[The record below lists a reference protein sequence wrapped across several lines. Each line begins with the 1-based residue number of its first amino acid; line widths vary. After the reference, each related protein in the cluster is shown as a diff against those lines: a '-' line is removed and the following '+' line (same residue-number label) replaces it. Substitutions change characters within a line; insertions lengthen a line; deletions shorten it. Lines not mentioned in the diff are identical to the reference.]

1 MIMTPRT
8 ANSEPSKYCPC
19 QSHSPHST
27 LPVIEEDT
35 TSAVKSGTAWKIAA
49 QFLATYARPPKL
61 RPGCTGCELA

>member
-1 MIMTPRT
+1 
-8 ANSEPSKYCPC
+8 
-19 QSHSPHST
+19 